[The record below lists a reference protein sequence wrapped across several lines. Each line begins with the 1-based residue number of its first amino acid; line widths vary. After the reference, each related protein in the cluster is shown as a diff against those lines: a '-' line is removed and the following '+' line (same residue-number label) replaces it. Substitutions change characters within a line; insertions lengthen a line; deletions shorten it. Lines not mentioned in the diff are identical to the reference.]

1 MLLQTLGDGV
11 YVCNCI
17 SELYCDCSEIYYWDE
32 IASTQSTG
40 VFRRRET
47 GAVKK
52 VQHIFSPL
60 LHCGWLLKT
69 QNHPF
74 FMEPPWTKCSLHK
87 TSTMGSFSSHG
98 KLGTNDALLLP
109 ASSESLAFKSLPHKP
124 FALMKSSKPVVKAPL
139 RLYFPSPRQL
149 QVLSSYT
156 AVYHTQVY
164 FCSCIRKSPHYGQN
178 KLYLRPTWNFY
189 CCAKNN

>member
-1 MLLQTLGDGV
+1 MCITV
-11 YVCNCI
+11 YQNFIVNAQRFIIEMRLHQHRARACLAVERQ
-17 SELYCDCSEIYYWDE
+17 ELW
-32 IASTQSTG
+32 AS
-40 VFRRRET
+40 
-47 GAVKK
+47 

-60 LHCGWLLKT
+60 LHCGWLLKS

-74 FMEPPWTKCSLHK
+74 FMDPPWTKCSLHK

-109 ASSESLAFKSLPHKP
+109 ASSGSLAFKSLPDKL

-139 RLYFPSPRQL
+139 RLYFPPPRQL

-164 FCSCIRKSPHYGQN
+164 LCSCITKKTTLWSKQTLF
-178 KLYLRPTWNFY
+178 KTSMELLLLF
-189 CCAKNN
+189 